1 MRKCDGKIYL
11 DPTGKSREIA
21 RKITREG
28 YCRTLLLQYV
38 VGSSPDRVEGLLLLL
53 IFKGL

>member
-1 MRKCDGKIYL
+1 MRKWDGKIYL
-11 DPTGKSREIA
+11 DPRGMSRETA
-21 RKITREG
+21 RKITKEG
-28 YCRTLLLQYV
+28 YCRTLLLQSL